1 MVSVTELVRAMQD
14 TAPAGLVRLED
25 AAVQELHRLTTAL
38 MSASPAAVEE
48 YARFLSIRQRC
59 LPATDTNVAAWARGK
74 TVLVTGGTGCIGST
88 LIVQI
93 AEAGP
98 RRLVSLS
105 RGLTGNGPP
114 LAGAEYVQADLR
126 DSTGLAAAF
135 AEIRPDVVFHLGAQR
150 EPGLAEAEVHRTVTT
165 NIFGTRNVIAAAEQC
180 GVAQVVIASTGKAL
194 RPYTPDV
201 YCASKRVVEWLAA
214 RAAAHAQTRYSAARF
229 THVVDNSIV
238 HARLFYWRE
247 GGVVRLHAPDI
258 GFYAQ
263 SALESAQLLL
273 AAGLGATPGTFRV
286 HAIADLGWPISLLDL
301 ALGVLIR
308 TGSTA
313 PIYFS
318 GYDPGYE
325 STSFPGLYDPVTAG
339 DVSPLISAFE
349 APFTERDAFSG
360 VDAFPVRLTPN
371 VGREELLEKLES
383 VCDSTQEP
391 SAIRCALNAL
401 SWSLLEGSIEAVPHE
416 VLASAARRAARH
428 RDRLNAEQKRLLVI
442 IESYASRGR

>member
-14 TAPAGLVRLED
+14 AAPAGFIRLED
-25 AAVQELHRLTTAL
+25 AARQELCRLTTAL
-38 MSASPAAVEE
+38 MSASPVAVEE
-48 YARFLSIRQRC
+48 YARFLSIRQRR
-59 LPATDTNVAAWARGK
+59 LPATDTNLAAWAHGK

-88 LIVQI
+88 LMAQI

-105 RGLTGNGPP
+105 RGLIGNGPP
-114 LAGAEYVQADLR
+114 LAGAEYIHADLR
-126 DSTGLAAAF
+126 DSSGLAAAF

-165 NIFGTRNVIAAAEQC
+165 NIFGTRNVIAAAEIC
-180 GVAQVVIASTGKAL
+180 GAAQVVIASTGKAL

-214 RAAAHAQTRYSAARF
+214 RAAAHTQTRYSAARF

-238 HARLFYWRE
+238 HARLLYWRE

-263 SALESAQLLL
+263 SALESAQLLQ
-273 AAGLGATPGTFRV
+273 AAGLGATPGTLRV

-325 STSFPGLYDPVTAG
+325 STVRVTPHAG
-339 DVSPLISAFE
+339 H
-349 APFTERDAFSG
+349 
-360 VDAFPVRLTPN
+360 
-371 VGREELLEKLES
+371 EELLEKLEA
-383 VCDSTQEP
+383 VCGSTQEP
-391 SAIRCALNAL
+391 SAIRCALNEL

-416 VLASAARRAARH
+416 VLAGAARRAARH